1 MRYARRAYEEKF
13 SNPFIAARKGYVDEV
28 LLPEETTAR
37 LTETFRFL
45 ADKYEEETSPAI
57 RKHGNM
63 PL

>member
-1 MRYARRAYEEKF
+1 M
-13 SNPFIAARKGYVDEV
+13 

-45 ADKYEEETSPAI
+45 ADKYEEETSPAV